1 MTIDMAAF
9 NRSLIEEFR
18 ATGGRPGGPVAG
30 IDLILLTTTGAR
42 TGRPHT
48 TPLGYT
54 LDGSPDRIILFAS
67 NRGAP
72 RHPAWFHN
80 LVAHSEVQVE
90 RRDETFTA
98 RARVAE
104 GAEREHLLALWLA
117 ASPATATH
125 EAMAGRTIPMVLLQR

>member
-9 NRSLIEEFR
+9 NRSLIDEFR
-18 ATGGRPGGPVAG
+18 ATEGRPGGMVAG

-48 TPLGYT
+48 TPLGYAV
-54 LDGSPDRIILFAS
+54 DGSPDRLVVYAS
-67 NRGAP
+67 NRGAA

-80 LVAHSEVQVE
+80 LVAHPEVRVE
-90 RRDETFTA
+90 RGSETFTA

-104 GAEREHLLALWLA
+104 GAERDHLLAVWFA
-117 ASPATATH
+117 TSPATADH
-125 EAMAGRTIPMVLLQR
+125 QERAGRTIPVVLLER